1 MIFNN
6 YYLRNNNNIINMSD
20 NTVLTPASGYDVS
33 RMRFSQPAIGTI
45 PNSVPQISYKRINI
59 STINPDGSSGEL
71 VLPTEQVFSFGIG
84 ENTNPD
90 TGKVNG
96 YVMPL
101 CLWNRDSPTKAEKEW
116 SETFDKIVEK
126 CKEHLIENKDEIEQY
141 NLERNDLKKL
151 NPLYWKRD
159 KGKIVEGTGPTLY
172 AKLIVSKKQD
182 KITSMFFDAD
192 GNQIDSQLLIGKYA
206 NVKAAIKIESIFV
219 GTKISLQIKLYEA
232 EVKLMDSEKKSLL
245 QKSKP
250 MTIPVSKPVT
260 MSVSANPMQAADSDT
275 GSINASDDEEDAP
288 PKPVLKKPQEASPA
302 PAPAPSSAKKVITK
316 VVRKAS

>member
-1 MIFNN
+1 
-6 YYLRNNNNIINMSD
+6 MSD
-20 NTVLTPASGYDVS
+20 NTILTPASGYDVS

-45 PNSVPQISYKRINI
+45 PNSVPPISYKRINI
-59 STINPDGSSGEL
+59 STINPDGTSGEL

-126 CKEHLIENKDEIEQY
+126 CKDHLLDNKEDIEQY

-151 NPLYWKRD
+151 NPLYWKRE

-172 AKLIVSKKQD
+172 AKLIVSKKQN
-182 KITSMFFDAD
+182 KITSMFFDTD
-192 GNQIDSQLLIGKYA
+192 GNALDSQALIGKYA

-219 GTKISLQIKLYEA
+219 GTKVSLQIKLYEA
-232 EVKLMDSEKKSLL
+232 EVKLMDGEKKSLL
-245 QKSKP
+245 SRSRPAHQV
-250 MTIPVSKPVT
+250 VSKPLT
-260 MSVSANPMQAADSDT
+260 TSASANPMQAADSDS
-275 GSINASDDEEDAP
+275 GSIAASDDEEEA
-288 PKPVLKKPQEASPA
+288 PKPVLKKVEAAAA
-302 PAPAPSSAKKVITK
+302 PPVKKVVK
-316 VVRKAS
+316 VVKKA